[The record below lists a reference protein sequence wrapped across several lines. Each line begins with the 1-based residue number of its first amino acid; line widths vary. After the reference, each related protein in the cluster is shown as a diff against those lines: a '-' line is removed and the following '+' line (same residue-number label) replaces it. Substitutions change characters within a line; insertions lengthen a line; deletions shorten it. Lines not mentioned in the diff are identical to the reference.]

1 MTIDELLFDSL
12 TMEDKKR
19 ILIVY
24 KALLLYKNKAL
35 QRRITKAELVLIDQ
49 MIDYWNE
56 QFSALLVKENIIG
69 GVYDS

>member
-1 MTIDELLFDSL
+1 MTIDELLLDSL

-35 QRRITKAELVLIDQ
+35 QRRITKTELVLIDQ
-49 MIDYWNE
+49 MIEYWNE